1 MDNKYENYVVTKSHD
16 LIEARQK
23 KPLTLREQKLILM
36 LVSTMQPTD
45 EDFKEY
51 QISIEEY
58 CDLMQI
64 DKRSSYHPI
73 KKTIHEI
80 VGKTVEIP
88 LGEGRYLVTNWLSSI
103 EYIEGEA
110 IMKIS
115 FQPKLKPYLL
125 QLKKFT
131 SYRLKYVL
139 SLHSVYSIRLY
150 ELVKKW
156 QVTSIEETQKIIE
169 LEELRG
175 KMGAIAKSY
184 KRYSQL
190 KQLLNDAIFD
200 LNEKTDV
207 FISFE
212 EIKVGRSVKSLR
224 FKIRENLN
232 TVEVPSIENNDDSE
246 SLTDNL
252 SELEIE
258 FMKMEEMRLRINDKA
273 EGYTFDDITFFG
285 FYNDLKPIFDNN
297 LETEIM
303 YLIEY
308 INDPSSE
315 IEKPIGF
322 IKYKVKELLQ
332 MQQNGGKGSFKSLL
346 VSKNKKRGISKST
359 NSKKQNLPDWFIEAQ
374 RKKEIA
380 KAEAEVSATSAAT
393 DYNAKMEEIKRKFNI
408 KD

>member
-1 MDNKYENYVVTKSHD
+1 MDNKYENFLVTKSHD

-51 QISIEEY
+51 QITIEEY

-88 LGEGRYLVTNWLSSI
+88 LEEGRYLVTNWLSSV

-110 IMKIS
+110 IMNIS

-139 SLHSVYSIRLY
+139 SLHSVYAIRLY

-190 KQLLNDAIFD
+190 KQLLNDVIFE

-212 EIKVGRSVKSLR
+212 EIKKGRSVKSLR

-232 TVEVPSIENNDDSE
+232 TKEVQSIETRDTE
-246 SLTDNL
+246 SSVDNL
-252 SELEIE
+252 SELEKD
-258 FMKMEEMRLRINDKA
+258 FMKMEEMRLRINEKA
-273 EGYTFDDITFFG
+273 EGYDFDGITFFG
-285 FYNDLKPIFDNN
+285 FYNELISIFDKDI
-297 LETEIM
+297 ETELM
-303 YLIEY
+303 YLIKY
-308 INDPSSE
+308 INEPESN
-315 IEKPIGF
+315 IENPIGF
-322 IKYKVKELLQ
+322 IKFKVKELLKLHQ
-332 MQQNGGKGSFKSLL
+332 SGGKGSFKSLL
-346 VSKNKKRGISKST
+346 KPKNYQKNTRKKT
-359 NSKKQNLPDWFIEAQ
+359 ENTQQNLPDWFIEAQ
-374 RKKEIA
+374 KKKELA
-380 KAEAEVSATSAAT
+380 KAQAETAATSAESS
-393 DYNAKMEEIKRKFNI
+393 YNAKMEEVMKKWD
-408 KD
+408 KED

>member
-1 MDNKYENYVVTKSHD
+1 
-16 LIEARQK
+16 
-23 KPLTLREQKLILM
+23 
-36 LVSTMQPTD
+36 
-45 EDFKEY
+45 
-51 QISIEEY
+51 
-58 CDLMQI
+58 
-64 DKRSSYHPI
+64 
-73 KKTIHEI
+73 
-80 VGKTVEIP
+80 
-88 LGEGRYLVTNWLSSI
+88 
-103 EYIEGEA
+103 
-110 IMKIS
+110 MKIS

-184 KRYSQL
+184 KRYSQF

-232 TVEVPSIENNDDSE
+232 TVEVPSIENNDSE

-258 FMKMEEMRLRINDKA
+258 FMKMEEMRLRINEKA
-273 EGYTFDDITFFG
+273 KAFSFDDITFFE
-285 FYNDLKPIFDNN
+285 FYNSLKEIFGKDI
-297 LETEIM
+297 EIEFM

-315 IEKPIGF
+315 IENPIGF

-332 MQQNGGKGSFKSLL
+332 MHQKGGKGSFKSL
-346 VSKNKKRGISKST
+346 VASRNKKPVIHKS
-359 NSKKQNLPDWFIEAQ
+359 KQNLPDWFIEAQ

-380 KAEAEVSATSAAT
+380 KAEAEASATRTTT
-393 DYNAKMEEIKRKFNI
+393 DYNAKMEEIKRKFNS
-408 KD
+408 